1 MAVVEMRVGEF
12 LAVESG
18 AEARGAHLQTAIDVT
33 VPRMLKKMMMIMMR
47 IKIMIMA
54 TMPDL

>member
-1 MAVVEMRVGEF
+1 VAVVEMRVGEF

-33 VPRMLKKMMMIMMR
+33 ASRMIIKMRMMR
-47 IKIMIMA
+47 IKIMMT